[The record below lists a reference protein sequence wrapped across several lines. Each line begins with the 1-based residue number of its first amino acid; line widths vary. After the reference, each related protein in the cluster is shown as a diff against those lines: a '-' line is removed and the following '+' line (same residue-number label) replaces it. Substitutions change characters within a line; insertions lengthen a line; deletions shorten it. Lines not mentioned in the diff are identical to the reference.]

1 MAGARRPRLMR
12 PLRQPGQSRIAA
24 LGRSAVCSAARATR
38 SRRRVACRPG
48 RAAGRCRPYRRRQG
62 CDRRSVPTAPARPA
76 GRTAAAAV
84 QRRRH
89 DGGSPACDGGD
100 GCISVTANVMPGLC
114 AHMHAAW
121 VDGNLDRFAE
131 LRDALAPLHEALF
144 AETNPIPV
152 KAALELLGLCD
163 AHARPRSAVPRR
175 RPGHGWR
182 RSSPRSDR
190 WQAKLLPVRG
200 AISQGRHAAIRRGLH
215 SSGSQPH
222 APRRVSL
229 ARRRDTR
236 DWASCRWP
244 TPCGSTG

>member
-1 MAGARRPRLMR
+1 MR

-163 AHARPRSAVPRR
+163 AHARAPLCRAAETTRARLATVITSLRSMAGEASSGARRDFARPPRR
-175 RPGHGWR
+175 
-182 RSSPRSDR
+182 D
-190 WQAKLLPVRG
+190 QARLTLVR
-200 AISQGRHAAIRRGLH
+200 
-215 SSGSQPH
+215 
-222 APRRVSL
+222 
-229 ARRRDTR
+229 
-236 DWASCRWP
+236 
-244 TPCGSTG
+244 